1 MADSLL
7 DQVAGTSQSAAAPA
21 STPAAQS
28 GSLLDQ
34 VAQENPQTTPAST
47 TGTNQSTTPS
57 YLSQVEDH
65 IKNTAHAI
73 WHGATGQEESD
84 AERGAKAG
92 QFKQFGFTNE
102 NAGYNIGALGRGVAG
117 FLGGFAKDA
126 LSKMPIIMPDD
137 KKISWSDPKANTLIG
152 KYLAAPSEAER
163 QKALAEAEAYTG
175 TKGTEA
181 IGHLLNTYI
190 HTAGEYIPVAGPFVA
205 SLVDKAES
213 GDIGGA
219 ATQVAALA
227 AAHPIAEAIK
237 EKAGYAP
244 RTDNWWEKQK
254 ADAKAATVAKPV
266 SVAGVP
272 RNPEIGPQERT
283 VSGPQTTLRPTTQT
297 TAGVTAPITAL
308 QQENVSPLA
317 TVGAKLA
324 SPGSDAEFQKTQ
336 TQPAAQ
342 RQLISTIGQAAED
355 KIAKHE
361 AIMDGKPT
369 PNPIAGSQTPSK
381 FQTFDDAAKATELS
395 ATKTYQKAD
404 AVSDKDIAAWQTAT
418 RDALNEHKAAI
429 DRYNQMVDQ
438 YNENRNTADDKEMPR
453 ATYDPNAVSV
463 PEKPQSYSELKAEL
477 DRAKAEG
484 ASSDAAVREEA
495 YKTGIPKAEKAID
508 QWFKQH
514 SNDISP
520 AEYASAKS
528 LYADSQRFQE
538 VANGLRSATNK
549 GTLTG
554 NTLRGLESTIDNKMI
569 RRGQAPGAFQRLLGE
584 DAYDNWTNVAKLFD
598 PVKGALQG
606 QKSWGTYA
614 TEYIVASVLGI
625 KGIAAKAATEL
636 LMNRIMFHPEWGQ
649 WFSKFTNTLKN
660 LATRE
665 HGELGAPGTVGEA
678 FGQDDKQH
686 FYDLMNAAQGKA
698 AGEVKAQA
706 RPSLLDQVESKS
718 EPSVGDVVSG
728 EDVAKHVLGTST
740 RFGDSRPFLNSTQEA
755 KELMGVDAGGSY
767 RLENIPLTRLE
778 AGDDY
783 SPAIAKQYA
792 QMDTPIPSIVM
803 DSSGGIRDGNHRIAA
818 ARYRGEKMISA
829 YVPVDNSAAFQ
840 LRDVVPPNPLKD
852 ATIKTEDG
860 ITSIN
865 HPDGA
870 LQMTVKDGV
879 AQVKGIYGS
888 KPGMGQRLYDT
899 AIQHAESVGA
909 KEFRSDE
916 VRTSD
921 AEDAW
926 RRLSTR
932 YDVTRNADGTYSIPL
947 NPKEALPEAKLA
959 TAVTDEYKRGL
970 GANEIATTRPSA
982 VGTDNTNNPARTS
995 GIKTLAEATPKMRET
1010 IAQSIANYKDTGLK
1024 LTPAE
1029 LEDPASY
1036 QASIIKKA
1044 VAHYKDNL
1052 VALYNAIPE
1061 SIRGISK
1068 QWYESAHGLSKKFSE
1083 QYDVSHPQ
1091 AAAVIAALSPNNPWD
1106 NNVGMA
1112 QRLMERWK
1120 NDQGRVWDEKMDEKL
1135 SAIRNAKSTKP
1146 EFRAYLDSIRGKSY
1160 NDLQGETEA
1169 ETAAMKGLWL
1179 RMVDQTYGSPEIPV
1193 YAPDGTI
1200 RGSQKIAWGPYDAV
1214 AKAVKILDDGDIETI
1229 NHLMGNGHKIRN
1241 FYNNI
1246 INPRSDRGHVTI
1258 DTHAVGAA
1266 HWKPFS
1272 QKDTEVAHNFGGS
1285 TPGVPGAGK
1294 HAGTGLQGTYPIYD
1308 EAYKQAA
1315 KEVGVSPRELQSI
1328 SWEGIR
1334 SLFSGAKKTPELRK
1348 AVGEIWAKVGE
1359 GKMKPEAARQAIIEQ
1374 AGGFKRPVWTTD
1386 NQWNGA
1392 QTPNPSVTE
1401 RANQIVSLGE
1411 GANSIQADVNPAGL
1425 NPELKGQPTPTLT
1438 RNPSGHVPMAQ
1449 IHNLAAWYNAN
1460 VEPKDMLISTAHEIA
1475 HEFTQHHHGIPMEK
1489 TSINLGHSAL
1499 PNAIS
1504 GGYLET
1510 GPGWNNRLKAAR
1522 ELGGDA
1528 MSSFLDDYSSHVMA
1542 GRAIEEMLGEPAS
1555 VVKEHA
1561 SGDVRA
1567 LKPILRQAGVHPH
1580 LMDKYIEAATDRAKE
1595 ILRDKWATVRH
1606 MTTQAVQHYGG
1617 NIDAA
1622 TLQKYREGGMYK
1634 K

>member
-1 MADSLL
+1 MASLL
-7 DQVAGTSQSAAAPA
+7 DEVAGTPPQQSVASAAPA
-21 STPAAQS
+21 ASQG

-34 VAQENPQTTPAST
+34 VAQENPPTTPAST
-47 TGTNQSTTPS
+47 TGTNQPTTPS
-57 YLSQVEDH
+57 YLSQVEEH
-65 IKNTAHAI
+65 IANTAHAI
-73 WHGATGQEESD
+73 WHGLSGTEASPL
-84 AERGAKAG
+84 ALARGAAPTQTDETAAEKG
-92 QFKQFGFTNE
+92 STPGFEFKRGGLTNE
-102 NAGYNIGALGRGVAG
+102 NVGYALGSTAKGVAD
-117 FLGGFAKDA
+117 FFGGLAKDVFT
-126 LSKMPIIMPDD
+126 LKPIDKNLDYDKLESDD
-137 KKISWSDPKANTLIG
+137 PRLAKSLIG
-152 KYLAAPSEAER
+152 KYIAAPSLAEKKKAEEELQQYYNSPDTATAVAHGLTALIHKGAEWTPMVGPFAASLIEEAQKGNVAGAVAQIAALDGFDKLTEGPTGKVKNAVG
-163 QKALAEAEAYTG
+163 KALLSPEDRAVLQEEAARRSAAA
-175 TKGTEA
+175 TEA
-181 IGHLLNTYI
+181 AKT
-190 HTAGEYIPVAGPFVA
+190 
-205 SLVDKAES
+205 
-213 GDIGGA
+213 
-219 ATQVAALA
+219 ALA
-227 AAHPIAEAIK
+227 ATVKKTTPK
-237 EKAGYAP
+237 PAP
-244 RTDNWWEKQK
+244 VAPV
-254 ADAKAATVAKPV
+254 AD
-266 SVAGVP
+266 VP

-283 VSGPQTTLRPTTQT
+283 VAGPQTTLSPTTQT
-297 TAGVTAPITAL
+297 TAGVTAPISAL
-308 QQENVSPLA
+308 QQEYVSPLA
-317 TVGAKLA
+317 KVGAKLA
-324 SPGSDAEFQKTQ
+324 SPGADSEFQRTQ
-336 TQPAAQ
+336 TRPATQ
-342 RQLISTIGQAAED
+342 RQLISTIGQPAED
-355 KIAKHE
+355 KIAKLE
-361 AIMDGKPT
+361 AIREGKPT
-369 PNPIAGSQTPSK
+369 PNPIAGTQTPSK
-381 FQTFDDAAKATELS
+381 FQTFDDVAKATEQS
-395 ATKTYQKAD
+395 AAKTYQKAD
-404 AVSDKDIAAWQTAT
+404 AVSDRDIAAWQTAT

-429 DRYNQMVDQ
+429 DRYNQMVDE
-438 YNENRNTADDKEMPR
+438 YNANRNTADDKEMPR

-484 ASSDAAVREEA
+484 ASSDAAVREDA

-514 SNDISP
+514 SDDISP

-538 VANGLRSATNK
+538 IANGLRSATNK

-706 RPSLLDQVESKS
+706 APAPSLLDQVHAET
-718 EPSVGDVVSG
+718 PV
-728 EDVAKHVLGTST
+728 
-740 RFGDSRPFLNSTQEA
+740 R
-755 KELMGVDAGGSY
+755 
-767 RLENIPLTRLE
+767 
-778 AGDDY
+778 
-783 SPAIAKQYA
+783 
-792 QMDTPIPSIVM
+792 DT
-803 DSSGGIRDGNHRIAA
+803 
-818 ARYRGEKMISA
+818 
-829 YVPVDNSAAFQ
+829 
-840 LRDVVPPNPLKD
+840 VPPNPLTD

-982 VGTDNTNNPARTS
+982 VGTDNTNNPDRTS

-1068 QWYESAHGLSKKFSE
+1068 QWYESAHDLSKKFSE

-1246 INPRSDRGHVTI
+1246 INPWSDRGHVTI

-1285 TPGVPGAGK
+1285 NPGVPGAGK

-1328 SWEGIR
+1328 TWEGIR

-1359 GKMKPEAARQAIIEQ
+1359 GKMKPEDARQAIIEQ

-1392 QTPNPSVTE
+1392 QSVNPSVAE

-1411 GANSIQADVNPAGL
+1411 GANSIQADINPAGL
-1425 NPELKGQPTPTLT
+1425 NPELKGQPRPTMV
-1438 RNPSGHVPMAQ
+1438 RNVSGHIPKAQ
-1449 IHNLAAWYNAN
+1449 IEHLAKWMDAN
-1460 VEPKDMLISTAHEIA
+1460 VEPKDMLISAAHEIA
-1475 HEFTQHHHGIPMEK
+1475 HEFTQHYHGLP
-1489 TSINLGHSAL
+1489 TAGTGVTLGHSAL
-1499 PNAIS
+1499 PNAVA
-1504 GGYLET
+1504 GGYFDT
-1510 GPGWNNRLKAAR
+1510 GRGWNDRLRVARAA
-1522 ELGGDA
+1522 GGDE
-1528 MSSFLDDYSSHVMA
+1528 MSKFLDAYTSHTMA
-1542 GRAIEEMLGEPAS
+1542 GRAIEEMLGQPAS
-1555 VVKEHA
+1555 VVREHA
-1561 SGDVRA
+1561 SGDTSAAKHV
-1567 LKPILRQAGVHPH
+1567 LKASGMHPYI
-1580 LMDKYIEAATDRAKE
+1580 MDNYLTAATERAKE
-1595 ILRDKWATVRH
+1595 ILRDNWNTVHH
-1606 MTTQAVQHYGG
+1606 MTAQAVQHFGKG
-1617 NIDAA
+1617 KIDAD
-1622 TLQKYREGGMYK
+1622 TLQKYRQGGQYEK
-1634 K
+1634 